1 MKIKEQV
8 IFDIKSDEFKYLH
21 REENKLKKKVDIDVL
36 NKRLNEV
43 KKSNIY
49 SNAKMIAFS
58 LIIIIVFAL
67 ISIKF

>member
-36 NKRLNEV
+36 NKRLNDL

-58 LIIIIVFAL
+58 LATLAVFIL
-67 ISIKF
+67 ISVKF